1 MLDLNEVKY
10 TLRKNWPLKDLS
22 NKKVICQAIKAK
34 RVLKT
39 QKIDSIAI
47 WSDNSHKG
55 ETLTLQTLIK
65 VSNDKGA
72 ESRRI
77 TAGNGNLLHNQ

>member
-39 QKIDSIAI
+39 KKYFLAI
-47 WSDNSHKG
+47 WSDHSHKG

-65 VSNDKGA
+65 VSNNKGA

>member
-1 MLDLNEVKY
+1 MK
-10 TLRKNWPLKDLS
+10 
-22 NKKVICQAIKAK
+22 IK
-34 RVLKT
+34 T
-39 QKIDSIAI
+39 NIQQIGHSY
-47 WSDNSHKG
+47 KG